1 MTKYFKLV
9 FILNNVFFHL
19 ISGEICDEA
28 AQMKMTTEF
37 RDCATK
43 LSDEFEDTKNTFNGE
58 YYVQEAACIL
68 LNKTV
73 KHCGKSWRKCHSE
86 EEVQHLEDM
95 YLESLLSQYKDIQLD
110 HCQVVMDYMQ
120 SGRRN
125 KIIHHEEKCDEEH
138 TLKIQ
143 NNFQSC
149 SQTSSTEAYQKILD
163 VENEEIVKKILCDAL
178 NTIRNVCRAD
188 LATCFSTEDI
198 EIMNESNLK
207 QMKTFLIR
215 IARGKVDEKDLEECG
230 THSLQQIEHEKN
242 PTTIEETKISE
253 HFPTTAHSEK
263 EISEHH
269 PESNIPTRKE
279 EHVIVKEDGKSSSA
293 EPIRANSN
301 QEKSIENN
309 EKQRKAIEMMHEKTT
324 VSPPKA
330 EYKTKGDSSGND
342 LSVCKT
348 ILLCIIFSLLK

>member
-163 VENEEIVKKILCDAL
+163 VENKEIVKKILCDAL
-178 NTIRNVCRAD
+178 NTITNVCRAD
-188 LATCFSTEDI
+188 LATCFSDEDI

-207 QMKTFLIR
+207 QMKTFLVR
-215 IARGKVDEKDLEECG
+215 IARGKVDENALEFCDTRTIKHITDEK
-230 THSLQQIEHEKN
+230 HS
-242 PTTIEETKISE
+242 TTTEETK
-253 HFPTTAHSEK
+253 TTETHSRIIHPDINTSINEEETVIEK
-263 EISEHH
+263 ENDKRVPTGPIDANKN
-269 PESNIPTRKE
+269 PEKI
-279 EHVIVKEDGKSSSA
+279 
-293 EPIRANSN
+293 
-301 QEKSIENN
+301 IENN
-309 EKQRKAIEMMHEKTT
+309 EKQKKAKDMMHAKTT
-324 VSPPKA
+324 VNPPKA
-330 EYKTKGDSSGND
+330 AYKTNSESSAIQF
-342 LSVCKT
+342 SVCKT
-348 ILLCIIFSLLK
+348 ILLCIVLYFLK